1 MSSAILEA
9 RADLYERADP
19 TEAFLDYISEQH
31 LDLDVINRFG
41 GISARTRILICGKGR
56 FDFAPA
62 GHPDAVEGFVIEAFD
77 ADDETV
83 IDLVAW
89 PIRHPD
95 KAMSLFG
102 RVGLLGI
109 ANAVNPA
116 SFYLDTPLRIARN
129 PLRWLQAGGT
139 GACVIDPHRAAFEL
153 IDASGLG
160 RIAGED
166 LAHTRD
172 LIRLVES
179 IVDRSRFVI
188 LNPAREAA

>member
-1 MSSAILEA
+1 MIDIMEA
-9 RADLYERADP
+9 RADLYGRADP
-19 TEAFLDYISEQH
+19 GEKFLTYVH
-31 LDLDVINRFG
+31 AHRLDLDVIDRFA
-41 GISARTRILICGKGR
+41 GIGALTRILICGKGR

-62 GHPDAVEGFVIEAFD
+62 GHPDAVTGFAIEAFD

-83 IDLVAW
+83 ADIVAW

-116 SFYLDTPLRIARN
+116 TYFLDEPLRIARN
-129 PLRWLQAGGT
+129 PLRWLQAGGR
-139 GACVIDPHRAAFEL
+139 GACVIDPRRAAFEL
-153 IDASGLG
+153 IDASGMG

-166 LAHTRD
+166 RAHTRD
-172 LIRLVES
+172 LIRLAES
-179 IVDRSRFVI
+179 IINRSRFVS
-188 LNPAREAA
+188 PAPVREAA

>member
-1 MSSAILEA
+1 MIDIIEA
-9 RADLYERADP
+9 RADLYERANP
-19 TEAFLDYISEQH
+19 SKAFLDYISEQH
-31 LDLDVINRFG
+31 LDLDVIDRFAGIGAVTEILQCGNR
-41 GISARTRILICGKGR
+41 R

-62 GHPDAVEGFVIEAFD
+62 GHPDAVTGFVVEAFD

-89 PIRHPD
+89 PFRHPD

-116 SFYLDTPLRIARN
+116 TYFLDEPLRIARN

-139 GACVIDPHRAAFEL
+139 GACVIDPRRAAFEL
-153 IDASGLG
+153 IDASGMG

-166 LAHTRD
+166 HRHTRQ
-172 LIRLVES
+172 LVRLAES
-179 IVDRSRFVI
+179 VVDRSRFVTPT
-188 LNPAREAA
+188 PAREAA